1 MVVRQALP
9 LLAVLASLAIAACG
23 PHAGGPAAA
32 AAAPAMTPEAR
43 RAVEDSVRGFM
54 EEVATAVTAEG
65 PIAWRREFANRPE
78 FFMAS
83 DGGLIFSDG
92 AGAARG
98 IDALAAN
105 LPKISLTFTDLRA
118 DALTPELAAVGASY
132 SEVQEDGKG
141 LSHTDRGYF
150 TGVAEL
156 NAGHWQLRNA
166 HWSSHP

>member
-1 MVVRQALP
+1 MVGRPLRP
-9 LLAVLASLAIAACG
+9 LLVLATLGVAACS
-23 PHAGGPAAA
+23 PH
-32 AAAPAMTPEAR
+32 AAAPAASAPALTPEAR
-43 RAVEDSVRGFM
+43 RAVEDSVRSFTLD
-54 EEVATAVTAEG
+54 VATAVTAEG

-83 DGGLIFSDG
+83 DGGLVFADG
-92 AGAARG
+92 AAAAKG

-105 LPKISLTFTDLRA
+105 LPKISLTFTDVRV
-118 DALTPELAAVGASY
+118 DALTAQFAVIGASY

-150 TGVAEL
+150 TGLAERTS
-156 NAGHWQLRNA
+156 GQWQLRSA